1 MTKLMLAILLTLST
15 AGAAYAGA
23 AADRMAGEY
32 EPVQLA
38 ALASVIRSA
47 DHTCPSAT
55 KLLYMGDMTQQNAGF
70 WTVQC
75 PAQDFV
81 VMISNEGD
89 MKTIVMD
96 CRLGKTIGAACWKQ
110 F

>member
-1 MTKLMLAILLTLST
+1 MTKLLLAMMLTFS
-15 AGAAYAGA
+15 AASAAHAGA

-47 DHTCPSAT
+47 DHACPSAI
-55 KLLYMGDMTQQNAGF
+55 KLLYMGDMESQNAGF
-70 WTVQC
+70 WTVKC
-75 PAQDFV
+75 PVQDFV
-81 VMISNEGD
+81 VMISNEDD
-89 MKTIVMD
+89 MNTLVMD
-96 CRLGKTIGAACWKQ
+96 CELGERIGAACWKP

>member
-1 MTKLMLAILLTLST
+1 MTKPLLAMLLTFSAST
-15 AGAAYAGA
+15 SAYAGA

-38 ALASVIRSA
+38 TLASVIRSA
-47 DHTCPSAT
+47 DHACPSAT
-55 KLLYMGDMTQQNAGF
+55 KLLYMGDMESQNAGF

-75 PAQDFV
+75 PAEDFV

-89 MKTIVMD
+89 MNTMVID
-96 CRLGKTIGAACWKQ
+96 CALGQKIGAACWKK

>member
-1 MTKLMLAILLTLST
+1 MLGHYTGISWIMMAV
-15 AGAAYAGA
+15 AAHAGA
-23 AADRMAGEY
+23 AADRMTGEY

-47 DHTCPSAT
+47 GHECPSAS
-55 KLLYMGDMTQQNAGF
+55 KLLYMGDMEAQNAGF

-75 PAQDFV
+75 PAGDFV
-81 VMISNEGD
+81 IMISNLDD
-89 MKTIVMD
+89 MKTLVLD
-96 CRLGKTIGAACWKQ
+96 CTIGKSIGATCWEP